1 MFCYNEQMTTKND
14 YTIETRGLKKSF
26 GKLEVLKGIDLQVKR
41 GTIQAILGPNGAGK
55 TTTIRI
61 LSTLLESD
69 GGEAIIEGYNVA
81 EQPDEVRSL
90 IGLTG
95 QYAAVD
101 EYLTGEE
108 NLQMMGRLYRLSK
121 HDAKRR
127 ASELV
132 EQFDLVEASK
142 RPVRTYSGGMK
153 RRLDLAMSLIAGPP
167 IIFLDEPTTGLD
179 PRSRLTMW
187 DMIKQL
193 AKHGTTILLTTQY
206 MDEADQL
213 ADRIVVIDGG
223 KVIAEGT
230 ANELKAKVGSDR
242 LEITIGKNGNFEK
255 ARDVVNDKSLQADP
269 ERRILSIAS
278 KGGIKKLK
286 EVLQQLE
293 DAKIAVESVS
303 LHRPT
308 LDDVFLTLTGH
319 AATKEPDEAAS
330 KSKGRK
336 K

>member
-1 MFCYNEQMTTKND
+1 MKKSLQGRLAIQVK
-14 YTIETRGLKKSF
+14 GLKKSF
-26 GKLEVLKGIDLQVKR
+26 GKLEVLKGIDFSVEQGNILAV
-41 GTIQAILGPNGAGK
+41 LGPNGAGK

-61 LSTLLESD
+61 LSTLLQPDD
-69 GGEAIIEGYNVA
+69 GQVTIEGYDVLK
-81 EQPDEVRSL
+81 EPDGVRSR

-95 QYAAVD
+95 QFAAVD

-108 NLQMMGRLYRLSK
+108 NLQMMGRLYRLSVA
-121 HDAKRR
+121 DAKRR
-127 ASELV
+127 SVELLKQV
-132 EQFDLVEASK
+132 DLVEASR

-153 RRLDLAMSLIAGPP
+153 RRLDLAMSLIADPP

-179 PRSRLTMW
+179 PRSRMALW

-193 AKHGTTILLTTQY
+193 AKNGTTILLTTQY
-206 MDEADQL
+206 MEEADQL

-230 ANELKAKVGSDR
+230 ADSLKADIGSDR
-242 LEITIGKNGNFEK
+242 LELTISKNSNFEK
-255 ARDVVNDKSLQADP
+255 AKDIVVDKSLQADAD
-269 ERRILSIAS
+269 RRVISIAS

-286 EVLQQLE
+286 EVLQKLE
-293 DAKIAVESVS
+293 DAKIQVESVS

-319 AATKEPDEAAS
+319 TATTEEDETAD
-330 KSKGRK
+330 KPKGKGK